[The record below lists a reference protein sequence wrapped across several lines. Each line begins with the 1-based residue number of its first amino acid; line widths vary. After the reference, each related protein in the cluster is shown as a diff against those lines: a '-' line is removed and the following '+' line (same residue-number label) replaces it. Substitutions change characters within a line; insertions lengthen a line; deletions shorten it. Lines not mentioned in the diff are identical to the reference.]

1 MNKKQLLEI
10 LKRVDDDFELK
21 FTYNR
26 ELTKDELKSM
36 KYRFPYELIPVNIEF
51 SDIGYSSKQVLF
63 DVVPKQ
69 DGDDWW
75 KNVTHANTILYVFSK
90 SITSKGVMRMCLMKN
105 QKVEIKMNEGDIITV
120 KDEPYMVLRV
130 TVTRGKELILI
141 GKDSKNRRIVNDGT
155 NN

>member
-69 DGDDWW
+69 DGDD
-75 KNVTHANTILYVFSK
+75 
-90 SITSKGVMRMCLMKN
+90 
-105 QKVEIKMNEGDIITV
+105 
-120 KDEPYMVLRV
+120 
-130 TVTRGKELILI
+130 
-141 GKDSKNRRIVNDGT
+141 
-155 NN
+155 

>member
-1 MNKKQLLEI
+1 
-10 LKRVDDDFELK
+10 
-21 FTYNR
+21 
-26 ELTKDELKSM
+26 
-36 KYRFPYELIPVNIEF
+36 
-51 SDIGYSSKQVLF
+51 
-63 DVVPKQ
+63 
-69 DGDDWW
+69 
-75 KNVTHANTILYVFSK
+75 
-90 SITSKGVMRMCLMKN
+90 MKN